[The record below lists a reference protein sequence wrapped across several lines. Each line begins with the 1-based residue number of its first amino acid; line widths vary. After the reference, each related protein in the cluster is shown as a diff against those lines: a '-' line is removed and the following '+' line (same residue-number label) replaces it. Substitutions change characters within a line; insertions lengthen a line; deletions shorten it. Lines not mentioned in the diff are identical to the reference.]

1 MKPNYKNI
9 NINAIPKHSGLI
21 LPNGEPWETS
31 EHIMVKPAYTE
42 KDLEG
47 MEHLGLSVSTP
58 VSPPLRSQTPSTAV
72 ISRLV
77 RKVCPWPSTWPPTV
91 ATTPI
96 TSASW
101 ATWVRLV

>member
-47 MEHLGLSVSTP
+47 MEHL
-58 VSPPLRSQTPSTAV
+58 TAV
-72 ISRLV
+72 TSLQV
-77 RKVCPWPSTWPPTV
+77 RRVCQWPSTWPHTV
-91 ATTPI
+91 ATTP
-96 TSASW
+96 TTNASW
-101 ATWVRLV
+101 ATWVRLA

>member
-1 MKPNYKNI
+1 MKPNYKDI

-47 MEHLGLSVSTP
+47 M
-58 VSPPLRSQTPSTAV
+58 
-72 ISRLV
+72 
-77 RKVCPWPSTWPPTV
+77 
-91 ATTPI
+91 
-96 TSASW
+96 ASGP
-101 ATWVRLV
+101 